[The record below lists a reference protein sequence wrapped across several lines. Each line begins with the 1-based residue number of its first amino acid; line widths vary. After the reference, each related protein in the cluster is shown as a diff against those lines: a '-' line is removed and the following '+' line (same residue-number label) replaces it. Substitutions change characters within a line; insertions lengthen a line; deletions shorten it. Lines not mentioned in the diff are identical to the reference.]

1 MLTLWGNHSP
11 TRSPVVGCQLVELV
25 GIASLQVARYS
36 SMNYV
41 TSQDDSMLGLL
52 DDSEDIVL
60 GH

>member
-1 MLTLWGNHSP
+1 M
-11 TRSPVVGCQLVELV
+11 